1 MSTELASAGGEPEV
15 RYEATGTGT
24 GCSLDRCGS
33 GGARRGTVW
42 GCPEGGNGVPLGAV
56 GCTRVFERAELGTG

>member
-1 MSTELASAGGEPEV
+1 MRGTDA

-24 GCSLDRCGS
+24 GCSLDRYGS

-42 GCPEGGNGVPLGAV
+42 GCPEGENGLLLGV
-56 GCTRVFERAELGTG
+56 RGCSG